1 MKNNYLK
8 YFGFALATILF
19 FILIKLSNV
28 IEFAKNMKVETQ
40 EDRIILIIGVIIIMH
55 FVLFIHELGHVVMG
69 LLQGFRFELLV
80 VGLLGIKRE
89 EEKIKIYL
97 NKNFG
102 YYGGLGLTVP
112 KDDSSDNLRKFANV
126 LLAGPIASIVFAV
139 MCFFMVNYLANP
151 YGVIVFTA
159 GLASFGIFL
168 ATTIPSRS
176 GMFYTDRK
184 RYQRIMTA
192 GKDQDVELAMLTVL
206 GSFVKNQS
214 YKDIK
219 KEVFDVLITDNDLF
233 VKHYGLFNLIC
244 WQIEHEGAIDDKVK
258 EEYNQ
263 ISKKLNKDM
272 VKSYNDEI
280 QKYAEKLKCKIDLN

>member
-8 YFGFALATILF
+8 YFGLALATILF
-19 FILIKLSNV
+19 FILIRLSNV

-40 EDRIILIIGVIIIMH
+40 EDKIILIIGVIIIMH
-55 FVLFIHELGHVVMG
+55 FVLLIHELGHVVMG
-69 LLQGFRFELLV
+69 LLQRFRFELLV

-112 KDDSSDNLRKFANV
+112 KDDSSNNLRKFANV

-184 RYQRIMTA
+184 RYQRLMTA
-192 GKDQDVELAMLTVL
+192 GKDQDVELAMLKVL

-219 KEVFDVLITDNDLF
+219 KEVFDVLITDNDIF
-233 VKHYGLFNLIC
+233 VKHYGLFNFIC

>member
-28 IEFAKNMKVETQ
+28 IEFAKNMQVETQ
-40 EDRIILIIGVIIIMH
+40 NDKIILIIGVIITMH

-80 VGLLGIKRE
+80 VGLLGIRRE
-89 EEKIKIYL
+89 KEKIKIYL

-112 KDDSSDNLRKFANV
+112 KDDSSDNGRKFANV

-139 MCFFMVNYLANP
+139 MCFFIVNYLANP
-151 YGVIVFTA
+151 YGVIVFAA

>member
-1 MKNNYLK
+1 MKNKYLK
-8 YFGFALATILF
+8 YFGFALAIILF

-28 IEFAKNMKVETQ
+28 IEFAKNTKVETQ
-40 EDRIILIIGVIIIMH
+40 EDKIILIVGIIIIMH
-55 FVLFIHELGHVVMG
+55 FVLLIHELGHVIMG

-126 LLAGPIASIVFAV
+126 ILAGPIASIVFAV
-139 MCFFMVNYLANP
+139 ICFFVVNYLANP
-151 YGVIVFTA
+151 YGVIVFAA

-184 RYQRIMTA
+184 RYQRLIKA
-192 GKDQDVELAMLTVL
+192 GKDQEVELAMLTIL
-206 GSFVKNQS
+206 GSYAKNQS

-219 KEVFDVLITDNDLF
+219 KEVFDVLIIDNDSF

-244 WQIEHEGAIDDKVK
+244 WQIEHEGAIEDKVK
-258 EEYNQ
+258 EEYNE
-263 ISKKLNKDM
+263 ISKKLNKNM

-280 QKYAEKLKCKIDLN
+280 QKYSDKIQKLPD

>member
-1 MKNNYLK
+1 MKKKYLK
-8 YFGFALATILF
+8 YFGFALAIILF

-28 IEFAKNMKVETQ
+28 IEFAKNTKVETQ
-40 EDRIILIIGVIIIMH
+40 EDKIILIVGVIIIMH
-55 FVLFIHELGHVVMG
+55 FVLLIHELGHVIMG

-126 LLAGPIASIVFAV
+126 ILAGPIASIVFAV
-139 MCFFMVNYLANP
+139 ICFFVVNYLANP
-151 YGVIVFTA
+151 YGVIVFAA

-184 RYQRIMTA
+184 RYQRLIKA
-192 GKDQDVELAMLTVL
+192 GKDQEVELAMLTIL
-206 GSFVKNQS
+206 GSYAKNQS

-219 KEVFDVLITDNDLF
+219 KEVFDVLITDNDSF

-244 WQIEHEGAIDDKVK
+244 WQIEHEGAIEDKVK
-258 EEYNQ
+258 EEYNE
-263 ISKKLNKDM
+263 ISKKLNKNM

-280 QKYAEKLKCKIDLN
+280 QKYSDKIQKLPD

>member
-1 MKNNYLK
+1 MKKKYLK
-8 YFGFALATILF
+8 YFGFALAIILF

-28 IEFAKNMKVETQ
+28 IEFAKNTKVETQ
-40 EDRIILIIGVIIIMH
+40 EDKIILIVGVIIIMH
-55 FVLFIHELGHVVMG
+55 FVLLIHELGHVIMG

-126 LLAGPIASIVFAV
+126 ILAGPIASIVFAV
-139 MCFFMVNYLANP
+139 ICFFVVNYLANP
-151 YGVIVFTA
+151 YGVIVFAA

-184 RYQRIMTA
+184 RYQRLIKA
-192 GKDQDVELAMLTVL
+192 GKDQEVELAMLTIL
-206 GSFVKNQS
+206 GSYVKNQS

-219 KEVFDVLITDNDLF
+219 KEVFDVLITDNDSF

-244 WQIEHEGAIDDKVK
+244 WQIEHEGAIEDKVK
-258 EEYNQ
+258 EEYNE
-263 ISKKLNKDM
+263 ISKKLNKNM

-280 QKYAEKLKCKIDLN
+280 QKYSDKIQKLPD

>member
-1 MKNNYLK
+1 MKNKYLK
-8 YFGFALATILF
+8 YFGFALAIILF

-28 IEFAKNMKVETQ
+28 IEFAKNTKVETQ
-40 EDRIILIIGVIIIMH
+40 EDKIILIVGIIIIMH
-55 FVLFIHELGHVVMG
+55 FVLLIHELGHVIMG

-126 LLAGPIASIVFAV
+126 ILAGPIASIVFAV
-139 MCFFMVNYLANP
+139 ICFFVVNYLANP
-151 YGVIVFTA
+151 YGVIVFAA

-184 RYQRIMTA
+184 RYQRLIKA
-192 GKDQDVELAMLTVL
+192 GKDQEVELAMLTIL
-206 GSFVKNQS
+206 GSYAKNQS

-219 KEVFDVLITDNDLF
+219 KEVFDVVIIDNDSF

-244 WQIEHEGAIDDKVK
+244 WQIEHEGAIEDKVK
-258 EEYNQ
+258 EEYNE
-263 ISKKLNKDM
+263 ISKKLNKNM

-280 QKYAEKLKCKIDLN
+280 QKYSDKIQKLPD

>member
-28 IEFAKNMKVETQ
+28 IEFAKNMQVETQ
-40 EDRIILIIGVIIIMH
+40 NDKIILIIGVIITMH

-80 VGLLGIKRE
+80 VGLLGIRRE
-89 EEKIKIYL
+89 KEKIKIYL

-112 KDDSSDNLRKFANV
+112 KDDSSDNGRKFANV

-139 MCFFMVNYLANP
+139 MCFFIVNYLANP

-184 RYQRIMTA
+184 RYQRLITA

-263 ISKKLNKDM
+263 ISKKLNKNM

>member
-19 FILIKLSNV
+19 LILIKLSNV
-28 IEFAKNMKVETQ
+28 IEFAKNMQVETQ
-40 EDRIILIIGVIIIMH
+40 NDKIILIIGVIIIMH

-80 VGLLGIKRE
+80 VGLLGIRRE
-89 EEKIKIYL
+89 KEKIKIYL

-112 KDDSSDNLRKFANV
+112 KDDSSDNGRKFANV

-139 MCFFMVNYLANP
+139 MCFFIVNYLANP

-244 WQIEHEGAIDDKVK
+244 WQIEYEGAIDDKVK

>member
-1 MKNNYLK
+1 MKNKYLK
-8 YFGFALATILF
+8 YFGFALAIILF

-28 IEFAKNMKVETQ
+28 IEFAKNTKVETQ
-40 EDRIILIIGVIIIMH
+40 EDKIILIVGVIIIMH
-55 FVLFIHELGHVVMG
+55 FVLLIHELGHVIMG

-126 LLAGPIASIVFAV
+126 ILAGPIASIVFAV
-139 MCFFMVNYLANP
+139 ICFFVVNYLANP

-184 RYQRIMTA
+184 RYQRLIKA
-192 GKDQDVELAMLTVL
+192 GKDQEVELAMLTIL
-206 GSFVKNQS
+206 GSYVKNQS

-219 KEVFDVLITDNDLF
+219 KEVFDVLITDNDSF

-244 WQIEHEGAIDDKVK
+244 WQIEHEGAIEDKVK
-258 EEYNQ
+258 EEYNE
-263 ISKKLNKDM
+263 ISKKLNKNM

-280 QKYAEKLKCKIDLN
+280 QKYSDKIQKLPD

>member
-8 YFGFALATILF
+8 YFVFSLALILF

-28 IEFAKNMKVETQ
+28 IEFAKNMHVETQ
-40 EDRIILIIGVIIIMH
+40 EDKIILIIGVIIIMH
-55 FVLFIHELGHVVMG
+55 LVLFIHELGHVVMG

-80 VGLLGIKRE
+80 VGLLGIRRE
-89 EEKIKIYL
+89 REKIKIYL

-112 KDDSSDNLRKFANV
+112 KDDSSDNVRKFANV

-139 MCFFMVNYLANP
+139 MCFFIVNYLANP

-184 RYQRIMTA
+184 RYQRLMTA

-219 KEVFDVLITDNDLF
+219 KEVFDGLITDNDIF
-233 VKHYGLFNLIC
+233 VKHYGLFNFIC

>member
-19 FILIKLSNV
+19 LILIKLSNV
-28 IEFAKNMKVETQ
+28 IEFAKNMQVETQ
-40 EDRIILIIGVIIIMH
+40 NDKIILIIGVIITMH

-80 VGLLGIKRE
+80 VGLLGIRRE
-89 EEKIKIYL
+89 KEKIKIYL

-112 KDDSSDNLRKFANV
+112 KDDSSDNGRKFANV

-139 MCFFMVNYLANP
+139 MCFFIVNYLANP

>member
-19 FILIKLSNV
+19 FILIRLSNV

-40 EDRIILIIGVIIIMH
+40 EDKIILIIGVIIIMH
-55 FVLFIHELGHVVMG
+55 FVLLIHELGHVVMG
-69 LLQGFRFELLV
+69 LLQRFRFELLV

-97 NKNFG
+97 NKNLG
-102 YYGGLGLTVP
+102 YYSGLGLTVP
-112 KDDSSDNLRKFANV
+112 KDDSSNNLRKFANV

-184 RYQRIMTA
+184 RYQRLMTA
-192 GKDQDVELAMLTVL
+192 GKDQEVELAMLTIL
-206 GSFVKNQS
+206 GSYMKNHS

-258 EEYNQ
+258 KEYNQ
-263 ISKKLNKDM
+263 ISKKLNKNM

>member
-1 MKNNYLK
+1 
-8 YFGFALATILF
+8 
-19 FILIKLSNV
+19 
-28 IEFAKNMKVETQ
+28 
-40 EDRIILIIGVIIIMH
+40 
-55 FVLFIHELGHVVMG
+55 MG

-80 VGLLGIKRE
+80 IGLLGVKRE

-184 RYQRIMTA
+184 RYQRLMTA
-192 GKDQDVELAMLTVL
+192 GKDQKVELAMLTIL
-206 GSFVKNQS
+206 GSYVKNHS

-258 EEYNQ
+258 EEYNK
-263 ISKKLNKDM
+263 ISKKLNKNM

-280 QKYAEKLKCKIDLN
+280 QKYSDKIQKLPD

>member
-1 MKNNYLK
+1 MKNKYLK
-8 YFGFALATILF
+8 YFGFALAIILF

-28 IEFAKNMKVETQ
+28 IEFAKNTKVETQ
-40 EDRIILIIGVIIIMH
+40 EDKIILIVGIIIIMH
-55 FVLFIHELGHVVMG
+55 FVLLIHELGHVIMG

-126 LLAGPIASIVFAV
+126 ILAGPIASIVFAV
-139 MCFFMVNYLANP
+139 ICFFVVNYLANP
-151 YGVIVFTA
+151 YGVIVFAA

-184 RYQRIMTA
+184 RYQRLIKA
-192 GKDQDVELAMLTVL
+192 GKDQEVELAMLTIL
-206 GSFVKNQS
+206 GSYAKYQS

-219 KEVFDVLITDNDLF
+219 KEVFDVLIIDNDSF

-244 WQIEHEGAIDDKVK
+244 WQIEHEGAIEDKVK
-258 EEYNQ
+258 EEYNE
-263 ISKKLNKDM
+263 ISKKLNKNM

-280 QKYAEKLKCKIDLN
+280 QKYSDKIQKLPD

>member
-1 MKNNYLK
+1 MRNKYLK
-8 YFGFALATILF
+8 YFGFALAIILF

-28 IEFAKNMKVETQ
+28 IEFAKNTKVETQ
-40 EDRIILIIGVIIIMH
+40 EDKIILLVGVIIIMH
-55 FVLFIHELGHVVMG
+55 FVLLIHELGHVIMG

-126 LLAGPIASIVFAV
+126 ILAGPIASIVFAV
-139 MCFFMVNYLANP
+139 ICLFVVNYLANP

-184 RYQRIMTA
+184 RYQRLKKA
-192 GKDQDVELAMLTVL
+192 GKDQEVELAMLTIL
-206 GSFVKNQS
+206 GSYVKNQS

-219 KEVFDVLITDNDLF
+219 KEVFDVLITDNDSF

-244 WQIEHEGAIDDKVK
+244 WQIEHEGAIEDKVK
-258 EEYNQ
+258 EEYNE
-263 ISKKLNKDM
+263 ISKKLNKNM

-280 QKYAEKLKCKIDLN
+280 QKYSDKIQKLPD

>member
-1 MKNNYLK
+1 MKNKYLK
-8 YFGFALATILF
+8 YFGFALAIILF

-28 IEFAKNMKVETQ
+28 IEFAKNTKVETQ
-40 EDRIILIIGVIIIMH
+40 EDKIILIVGVIIIMH
-55 FVLFIHELGHVVMG
+55 FVLLIHELGHVIMG

-126 LLAGPIASIVFAV
+126 ILAGPIASIVFAV
-139 MCFFMVNYLANP
+139 ICFFVVNYLANP
-151 YGVIVFTA
+151 YGVIVFAA

-184 RYQRIMTA
+184 RYQRLIKA
-192 GKDQDVELAMLTVL
+192 GKDQEVELAMLTIL
-206 GSFVKNQS
+206 GSYAKNQS

-219 KEVFDVLITDNDLF
+219 KEVFDVLIIDNDSF

-244 WQIEHEGAIDDKVK
+244 WQIEHEGAIEDKVK
-258 EEYNQ
+258 EEYNE
-263 ISKKLNKDM
+263 ISKKLNKNM

-280 QKYAEKLKCKIDLN
+280 QKYSDKIQKLPD

>member
-1 MKNNYLK
+1 
-8 YFGFALATILF
+8 
-19 FILIKLSNV
+19 
-28 IEFAKNMKVETQ
+28 
-40 EDRIILIIGVIIIMH
+40 MH
-55 FVLFIHELGHVVMG
+55 FVLLIHELGHVIMG

-126 LLAGPIASIVFAV
+126 ILAGPIASIVFAV
-139 MCFFMVNYLANP
+139 ICFFVVNYLANP
-151 YGVIVFTA
+151 YGVIVFAA

-184 RYQRIMTA
+184 RYQRLIKA
-192 GKDQDVELAMLTVL
+192 GKDQEVELAMLTIL
-206 GSFVKNQS
+206 GSYAKYQS

-219 KEVFDVLITDNDLF
+219 KEVFDVLIIDNDSF

-244 WQIEHEGAIDDKVK
+244 WQIEHEGAIEDKVK
-258 EEYNQ
+258 EEYNE
-263 ISKKLNKDM
+263 ISKKLNKNM

-280 QKYAEKLKCKIDLN
+280 QKYSDKIQKLPD

>member
-8 YFGFALATILF
+8 YFVFSLALILF

-28 IEFAKNMKVETQ
+28 IEFAKNMHVETQ
-40 EDRIILIIGVIIIMH
+40 EDKIILIIGVIIIMH
-55 FVLFIHELGHVVMG
+55 LVLFIHELGHVVMG

-80 VGLLGIKRE
+80 VGLLGIRRE
-89 EEKIKIYL
+89 REKIKIYL

-112 KDDSSDNLRKFANV
+112 KDDSSDNVRKFANV

-139 MCFFMVNYLANP
+139 MCFFIVNYLANP

-219 KEVFDVLITDNDLF
+219 KEVFDGLITDNDIF
-233 VKHYGLFNLIC
+233 VKHYGLFNFIC

>member
-1 MKNNYLK
+1 MKNKYLK
-8 YFGFALATILF
+8 YFGFALAIILF

-28 IEFAKNMKVETQ
+28 IEFAKNTKVETQ
-40 EDRIILIIGVIIIMH
+40 EDKIILIVGVIIIMH
-55 FVLFIHELGHVVMG
+55 FVLLIHELGHVIMG

-126 LLAGPIASIVFAV
+126 ILAGPIASIVFAV
-139 MCFFMVNYLANP
+139 ICFFVVNYLANP
-151 YGVIVFTA
+151 YGDIVFAA

-184 RYQRIMTA
+184 RYQRLIKA
-192 GKDQDVELAMLTVL
+192 GKDQEVELAMLTIL
-206 GSFVKNQS
+206 GSYVKNQS

-219 KEVFDVLITDNDLF
+219 KEVFDVLITDNDSF

-244 WQIEHEGAIDDKVK
+244 WQIEHEGAIEDKVK
-258 EEYNQ
+258 EEYNE
-263 ISKKLNKDM
+263 ISKKLNKNM

-280 QKYAEKLKCKIDLN
+280 QKYSDKIQKLPD

>member
-8 YFGFALATILF
+8 YFGFTMATILF

-28 IEFAKNMKVETQ
+28 IEFAKNMQVEAQ
-40 EDRIILIIGVIIIMH
+40 ADKIILIIGVIIIMH
-55 FVLFIHELGHVVMG
+55 FVLFIHELAHVVMG
-69 LLQGFRFELLV
+69 LLQGFRFELLII
-80 VGLLGIKRE
+80 GLLGIRRE
-89 EEKIKIYL
+89 KEKIKIYL

-184 RYQRIMTA
+184 RYQRLMTA
-192 GKDQDVELAMLTVL
+192 GKDQEVELAMLTIL
-206 GSFVKNQS
+206 GSYVKNHS

>member
-19 FILIKLSNV
+19 FILIILSNV

-40 EDRIILIIGVIIIMH
+40 KDKIILIIGVIIIMH
-55 FVLFIHELGHVVMG
+55 FVLLIHELGHVVMG
-69 LLQGFRFELLV
+69 LLQRFRFELLV

-184 RYQRIMTA
+184 RYQRLMTA
-192 GKDQDVELAMLTVL
+192 GKDQEVELAMLTIL
-206 GSFVKNQS
+206 GSYVKNHS

-258 EEYNQ
+258 EEYNK
-263 ISKKLNKDM
+263 ISKKLNKNM

-280 QKYAEKLKCKIDLN
+280 QKYSDKIQKLPD

>member
-19 FILIKLSNV
+19 FILIILSNV

-40 EDRIILIIGVIIIMH
+40 KDKIILIIGVIIIMH
-55 FVLFIHELGHVVMG
+55 FVLLIHELGHVVMG
-69 LLQGFRFELLV
+69 LLQRFRFELLV

-184 RYQRIMTA
+184 RYQRLMTA
-192 GKDQDVELAMLTVL
+192 GKDQKVELAMLTIL
-206 GSFVKNQS
+206 GSYVKNHS

-258 EEYNQ
+258 EEYNK
-263 ISKKLNKDM
+263 ISKKLNKNM

-280 QKYAEKLKCKIDLN
+280 QKYSDKIQKLPD

>member
-1 MKNNYLK
+1 MKNKYLK
-8 YFGFALATILF
+8 YFGFALAIILF

-28 IEFAKNMKVETQ
+28 IEFAKNTKVETQ
-40 EDRIILIIGVIIIMH
+40 EDKIILIVGIIIIMH
-55 FVLFIHELGHVVMG
+55 FVLLIHELGHVIMG

-112 KDDSSDNLRKFANV
+112 KDDSSDNLRKFPNV
-126 LLAGPIASIVFAV
+126 ILAGPIASIVFAV
-139 MCFFMVNYLANP
+139 ICFFVVNYLANP
-151 YGVIVFTA
+151 YGVIVFAA

-184 RYQRIMTA
+184 RYQRLIKA
-192 GKDQDVELAMLTVL
+192 GKDQEVELAMLTIL
-206 GSFVKNQS
+206 GSYAKNQS

-219 KEVFDVLITDNDLF
+219 KEVFDVLIIDNDSF

-244 WQIEHEGAIDDKVK
+244 WQIEHEGAIEDKVK
-258 EEYNQ
+258 EEYNE
-263 ISKKLNKDM
+263 ISKKLNKNM

-280 QKYAEKLKCKIDLN
+280 QKYSDKIQKLPD

>member
-19 FILIKLSNV
+19 LILIKLSNV
-28 IEFAKNMKVETQ
+28 IEFAKNMQVETQ
-40 EDRIILIIGVIIIMH
+40 NDKIILIIGVIIIMH

-80 VGLLGIKRE
+80 VGLLGIRRE
-89 EEKIKIYL
+89 KEKIKIYL

-112 KDDSSDNLRKFANV
+112 KDDSSDNGRKFANV

-139 MCFFMVNYLANP
+139 MCFFIVNYLANP

>member
-1 MKNNYLK
+1 MKNKYLK
-8 YFGFALATILF
+8 YFGFALAIILF

-28 IEFAKNMKVETQ
+28 IEFAKNTKVETQ
-40 EDRIILIIGVIIIMH
+40 EDKIILIVGVIIIMH
-55 FVLFIHELGHVVMG
+55 FVLLIHELGHVIMG

-126 LLAGPIASIVFAV
+126 ILAGPIASIVFAV
-139 MCFFMVNYLANP
+139 ICFFVVNYLANP
-151 YGVIVFTA
+151 YGVIVFAA

-184 RYQRIMTA
+184 RYQRLIKA
-192 GKDQDVELAMLTVL
+192 GKDQEVELAMLTIL
-206 GSFVKNQS
+206 GSYAKYQS

-219 KEVFDVLITDNDLF
+219 KEVFDVLIIDNDSF

-244 WQIEHEGAIDDKVK
+244 WQIEHEGAIEDKVK
-258 EEYNQ
+258 EEYNE
-263 ISKKLNKDM
+263 ISKKLNKNM

-280 QKYAEKLKCKIDLN
+280 QKYSDKIQKLPD

>member
-1 MKNNYLK
+1 MKNKYLK
-8 YFGFALATILF
+8 YFGFALAIILF

-28 IEFAKNMKVETQ
+28 IEFAKNTKVETQ
-40 EDRIILIIGVIIIMH
+40 EDKIILIVGVIIIMH
-55 FVLFIHELGHVVMG
+55 FVLLIHELGHVIMG

-126 LLAGPIASIVFAV
+126 ILAGPIASIVFAV
-139 MCFFMVNYLANP
+139 ICFFVVNYLANP
-151 YGVIVFTA
+151 YGVIVFAA

-184 RYQRIMTA
+184 RYQRLIKA
-192 GKDQDVELAMLTVL
+192 GKDQKVELAMLTIL
-206 GSFVKNQS
+206 GSYVKNQS

-219 KEVFDVLITDNDLF
+219 KEVFDVLITDNDSF

-244 WQIEHEGAIDDKVK
+244 WQIEHEGAIEDKVK
-258 EEYNQ
+258 EEYNE
-263 ISKKLNKDM
+263 ISKKLNKNM
-272 VKSYNDEI
+272 VKSYKDEI
-280 QKYAEKLKCKIDLN
+280 QKYSDKIQKLPD

>member
-1 MKNNYLK
+1 MKNKYLK
-8 YFGFALATILF
+8 YFGFALAIILF

-28 IEFAKNMKVETQ
+28 IEFAKNTKVETQ
-40 EDRIILIIGVIIIMH
+40 EDKIILIVGVIIIMH
-55 FVLFIHELGHVVMG
+55 FVLLIHELGHVIMG

-126 LLAGPIASIVFAV
+126 ILAGPIASIVFAV
-139 MCFFMVNYLANP
+139 ICFFVVNYLANP
-151 YGVIVFTA
+151 YGVIVFAA

-184 RYQRIMTA
+184 RYQRLMTA
-192 GKDQDVELAMLTVL
+192 GKDQEVELAMLTIL
-206 GSFVKNQS
+206 GSYVKNHS

-258 EEYNQ
+258 EEYNK
-263 ISKKLNKDM
+263 ISKKLNKNM

-280 QKYAEKLKCKIDLN
+280 QKYSDKIQKLPD

>member
-28 IEFAKNMKVETQ
+28 IEFAKNMQVETQ
-40 EDRIILIIGVIIIMH
+40 NDKIILIIGVIITMH

-80 VGLLGIKRE
+80 VGLLGIRRE
-89 EEKIKIYL
+89 KEKIKIYL

-112 KDDSSDNLRKFANV
+112 KDDSSDNGRKFANV

-139 MCFFMVNYLANP
+139 MCFFIVNYLANP

-176 GMFYTDRK
+176 GMFYTDSK

>member
-8 YFGFALATILF
+8 YFGFSLALILF

-28 IEFAKNMKVETQ
+28 IEFAKNMQVETQ
-40 EDRIILIIGVIIIMH
+40 EDKIILIIGVIIIMH
-55 FVLFIHELGHVVMG
+55 LVLFIHELGHVVMG

-80 VGLLGIKRE
+80 VGLLGIRRE
-89 EEKIKIYL
+89 KEKIKIYL
-97 NKNFG
+97 NKNFS

-112 KDDSSDNLRKFANV
+112 KDDSSDNGRKFANV

-139 MCFFMVNYLANP
+139 MCFFIVNYLANP

-159 GLASFGIFL
+159 GLGSFGIFL

-184 RYQRIMTA
+184 RYQRLMTA
-192 GKDQDVELAMLTVL
+192 GKDQDVELAMLTIL

-244 WQIEHEGAIDDKVK
+244 WQIEHESTIDDKVK

>member
-1 MKNNYLK
+1 MKNKYLK
-8 YFGFALATILF
+8 YFGFALAIILF

-28 IEFAKNMKVETQ
+28 IEFAKNTKVETQ
-40 EDRIILIIGVIIIMH
+40 EDKIILIVGVIIIMH
-55 FVLFIHELGHVVMG
+55 FVLLIHELGHVIMG

-126 LLAGPIASIVFAV
+126 ILAGPIASIVFAV
-139 MCFFMVNYLANP
+139 ICFFVVNYLANP

-184 RYQRIMTA
+184 RYQRLIKA
-192 GKDQDVELAMLTVL
+192 GKDQKVELAMLTIL
-206 GSFVKNQS
+206 GSYVKNQS

-219 KEVFDVLITDNDLF
+219 KEVFDVLITDNDSF

-244 WQIEHEGAIDDKVK
+244 WQIEHEGAIEDKVK
-258 EEYNQ
+258 EEYNE
-263 ISKKLNKDM
+263 ISKKLNKNM
-272 VKSYNDEI
+272 VKSYKDEI
-280 QKYAEKLKCKIDLN
+280 QKYSDKIQKLPD

>member
-40 EDRIILIIGVIIIMH
+40 EDKIILIIGVIIIMH

-112 KDDSSDNLRKFANV
+112 KDDSPDNLRKFANV
-126 LLAGPIASIVFAV
+126 LLAGPIASIVFTV

-184 RYQRIMTA
+184 RYQRLITA

-233 VKHYGLFNLIC
+233 VKHYGLFNFIF

-263 ISKKLNKDM
+263 ISKKLNKNM

>member
-1 MKNNYLK
+1 
-8 YFGFALATILF
+8 
-19 FILIKLSNV
+19 
-28 IEFAKNMKVETQ
+28 
-40 EDRIILIIGVIIIMH
+40 
-55 FVLFIHELGHVVMG
+55 
-69 LLQGFRFELLV
+69 
-80 VGLLGIKRE
+80 
-89 EEKIKIYL
+89 
-97 NKNFG
+97 
-102 YYGGLGLTVP
+102 
-112 KDDSSDNLRKFANV
+112 
-126 LLAGPIASIVFAV
+126 
-139 MCFFMVNYLANP
+139 
-151 YGVIVFTA
+151 
-159 GLASFGIFL
+159 
-168 ATTIPSRS
+168 
-176 GMFYTDRK
+176 
-184 RYQRIMTA
+184 MTA